1 MLDMGYAE
9 DAARRA
15 LQRTGS
21 VDAAIDLIA
30 SEDTGEAFEAPRAR
44 SRSPR
49 RAAPVVKAPVK
60 APAPVVR
67 PRKLMESLADKAR
80 NGGTP

>member
-30 SEDTGEAFEAPRAR
+30 SEDTGEADE
-44 SRSPR
+44 
-49 RAAPVVKAPVK
+49 
-60 APAPVVR
+60 
-67 PRKLMESLADKAR
+67 KLHFF
-80 NGGTP
+80 